1 MGINSV
7 SLTPRAS
14 RKSKAISLPVNIKLQ
29 TGIRLLNIALA
40 ANLVLL
46 FNDVALNLGQQQ
58 YNLVNLRLHLLK

>member
-40 ANLVLL
+40 ASLVLL
-46 FNDVALNLGQQQ
+46 SNDVALNLGQQQ
-58 YNLVNLRLHLLK
+58 